1 MQKVLIMKIMMEV
14 LTMADTII
22 SCVAYIIFFI
32 LGYLV
37 NKLSETKL
45 DADTINKRISC
56 VYKIASSFVAY
67 ADQFMKTSTGEK
79 KMQFVV
85 DKVLDIL
92 EENLM
97 TEFDEDTVKAIAQK
111 AYVAFKAGK
120 DGNVN

>member
-1 MQKVLIMKIMMEV
+1 
-14 LTMADTII
+14 MADTII

-85 DKVLDIL
+85 DKVLEIL
-92 EENLM
+92 EDNLM